1 MRKSVVLYHAN
12 CNDGFAAAYAAWVA
26 LGDDEEYVPVK
37 YGDTPPD
44 VTDKVVYIL
53 DFSYTPDELY
63 AMAAKAFHVVM
74 LDHHQTAMG
83 KWSHLLDADNSGGMR
98 FHRGN
103 LDVIFDMERSGAQ
116 MAWDWFHP
124 GVPRPRIIDHIGDRD
139 LWKFTLPG
147 TRAICATMNSHE
159 KDFRLWDYL
168 AGGLRHMELLTEG
181 NALLRMQDCQVANII
196 AGPLRQVSFDLCSP
210 DSGPYVVT
218 GLAANVRENI
228 SEVGNAI
235 AEKSGT
241 FSLTFFIEDDMA
253 ICSLRSIGDYDVTPI
268 ALEFGGGGHK
278 NAAGFKM
285 WALKF
290 LAEVWG

>member
-12 CNDGFAAAYAAWVA
+12 CNDGFAAAYAAWAA

-53 DFSYTPDELY
+53 DFSYTPDEMY
-63 AMAAKAFHVVM
+63 DMADKAYHVVM
-74 LDHHQTAMG
+74 LDHHQTAMD
-83 KWSHLLDADNSGGMR
+83 KWSHLLITSKDGGML

-103 LDVIFDMERSGAQ
+103 LDVVFDVERSGAQ

-124 GVPRPRIIDHIGDRD
+124 SVQRPRIIDHIGDRD
-139 LWKFTLPG
+139 LWKFALPG
-147 TRAICATMNSHE
+147 TRAICAAMNSHE
-159 KDFRLWDYL
+159 KDFRLWDSL
-168 AGGLRHMELLTEG
+168 AGLLRYMELLTEG
-181 NALLRMQDCQVANII
+181 NALLRMQDRQVADIVS
-196 AGPLRQVSFDLCSP
+196 GPLRPVKFELCSP
-210 DSGPYVVT
+210 EGLLYVES

-253 ICSLRSIGDYDVTPI
+253 SCSLRSTGDYDVTPI
-268 ALEFGGGGHK
+268 AMKFGGGGHK

-285 WALKF
+285 RAPQF
-290 LAEVWG
+290 LAEVWR